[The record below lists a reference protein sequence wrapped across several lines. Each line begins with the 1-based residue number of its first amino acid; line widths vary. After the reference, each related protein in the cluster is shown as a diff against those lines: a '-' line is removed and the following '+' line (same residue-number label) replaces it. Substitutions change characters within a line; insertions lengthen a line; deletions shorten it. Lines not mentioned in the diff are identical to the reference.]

1 MIYRLSLLPWRLG
14 LYWGLDCAH
23 CLILFFLL
31 RDAMIAWHMLSL
43 CSSVCLSATSHN
55 LTKMAKHITM
65 HAAPHSSLETN
76 NLDEIEIPMGR
87 RSWGCQWRGGWKICG
102 TQQI

>member
-55 LTKMAKHITM
+55 LTKTAKHITM
-65 HAAPHSSLETN
+65 HAAPHSSLETLIILMKLKFQWVAALGGAN
-76 NLDEIEIPMGR
+76 DVGDE
-87 RSWGCQWRGGWKICG
+87 KFVALNK
-102 TQQI
+102 